1 MRVLKRGLKP
11 LSSGFLFNL
20 KTKKALK
27 EALQAGKA
35 VRVFAPG
42 LGTIPDNGTVYLEG
56 PHYPE
61 PHRWYATGK
70 MENGKLVS
78 VK

>member
-1 MRVLKRGLKP
+1 MYVSP
-11 LSSGFLFNL
+11 NF

-27 EALQAGKA
+27 EALKSGQP
-35 VRVFAPG
+35 VSVFQPNG
-42 LGTIPDNGTVYLEG
+42 DITGTKVPDDGTVFIEG

-61 PHRWYATGK
+61 PHKWYAQGT
-70 MENGKLVS
+70 MRAGKLVS